1 MPCEGLRSSPQLR
14 AMSIMPLVVSVHE
27 NIIMHMFVEKDW
39 IDEWG
44 GWWLY
49 RWGDAAIRGVQA
61 WIMLEAW
68 GLVHIVPHLLLR
80 K

>member
-1 MPCEGLRSSPQLR
+1 MLCEGSPPASQCFGSLHKKFGIGLLRWYVI
-14 AMSIMPLVVSVHE
+14 AE
-27 NIIMHMFVEKDW
+27 DW

-61 WIMLEAW
+61 WIMLEA
-68 GLVHIVPHLLLR
+68 LCCFSPKSCAKQPIDY
-80 K
+80 